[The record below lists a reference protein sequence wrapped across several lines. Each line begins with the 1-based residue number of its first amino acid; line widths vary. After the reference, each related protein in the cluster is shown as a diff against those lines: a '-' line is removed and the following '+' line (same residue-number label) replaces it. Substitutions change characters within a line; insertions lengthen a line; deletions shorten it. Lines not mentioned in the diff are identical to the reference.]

1 MRALTDRTEEILER
15 LWIIT
20 QEEDR
25 RADVEMIREEDELR
39 LLQDQ
44 NLVNT
49 VDGRAVLTEEGLE
62 AGRMCVRRHRLAERL
77 LADIL
82 DTGEEELHSASCK
95 FEHGLHHGLEE
106 KVCTM
111 LGHPT
116 ACPHGKA
123 IPRGECCRRTETET
137 GQLLCSVADLQKDEP
152 AVIAYLHSEEA
163 SDLRKLMAIGALPG
177 TEMTLHQRFP
187 SYVIELGRSRF
198 AIDRELA
205 GKIYVRRTG
214 G

>member
-44 NLVNT
+44 GLVT
-49 VDGRAVLTEEGLE
+49 TADGRAVLTEEGLE

-111 LGHPT
+111 LGHPA

-123 IPRGECCRRTETET
+123 IPRGKCCRRTETQT
-137 GQLLCSVADLQKDEP
+137 GQLLCSVADLEKNEP

-177 TEMTLHQRFP
+177 TELTLHQRFP